1 MPATLTVALW
11 ALNVGHPLASLDDF
25 IRLVERR
32 MVEAAG
38 RGADLLALPEYVCE
52 PWLWFASRPLA
63 RRAELDWL
71 AARAAEV
78 LPRLAGLPGRHGV
91 ALLAG
96 AMPVR
101 AGEDGSG
108 RLVHRNRAHLFLPD
122 GRIVTQDKL
131 CLLPVERNPAG
142 YLIEPGE
149 VFRIATWRGLRI
161 GVAVCLDVELPA
173 LAARLAGEALDLLL
187 VPSMTEQLSGFH
199 RVFACARA
207 RATELMCAVC
217 AVGCIGTAGHPNAR
231 PNVGGA
237 AVYVPAEAAL
247 GSTGIAAELPPAAQ
261 TAGSGPLLVARD
273 LPLGQIRAIRQ
284 AGGEAW
290 PGRWCAAH
298 LAIEE
303 V

>member
-1 MPATLTVALW
+1 MSETLTVALW
-11 ALNVGHPLASLDDF
+11 ALNVGHPLAGLDDF
-25 IRLVERR
+25 VRLVEGR
-32 MVEAAG
+32 MAEAAG
-38 RGADLLALPEYVCE
+38 QGADLLALPEYVCE
-52 PWLWFASRPLA
+52 PWLWFAPRPLT
-63 RRAELDWL
+63 RPAELDWL
-71 AARAAEV
+71 AERAAEV
-78 LPRLAGLPGRHGV
+78 LPRLAAMPERHGV

-101 AGEDGSG
+101 VRASAPG
-108 RLVHRNRAHLFLPD
+108 RPAHRNRAHLFLPD
-122 GRIVTQDKL
+122 GRALTQDKL

-142 YLIEPGE
+142 YLLEPGA
-149 VFRIATWRGLRI
+149 VFRIATWRGLRVGI
-161 GVAVCLDVELPA
+161 AVCLDVELPA

-207 RATELMCAVC
+207 RAVELMGAVC

-237 AVYVPAEAAL
+237 AVYVPAEAVL
-247 GSTGIAAELPPAAQ
+247 GSTGVAAELPPAAQ
-261 TAGSGPLLVARD
+261 TTGSGPLLLARD
-273 LPLGQIRAIRQ
+273 LPLGTIRAIRQ

-290 PGRWCAAH
+290 PGSWCAAP
-298 LAIEE
+298 LAIEQ

>member
-1 MPATLTVALW
+1 MPATLTLALW
-11 ALNVGHPLASLDDF
+11 ALNVGHPQAGLDDF
-25 IRLVERR
+25 VRLVERR
-32 MVEAAG
+32 IAEAAG
-38 RGADLLALPEYVCE
+38 QGADLLALPEYVLE
-52 PWLWFASRPLA
+52 PCLWFAPRPLA
-63 RRAELDWL
+63 RPAELDWL
-71 AARAAEV
+71 AERAAEV
-78 LPRLAGLPGRHGV
+78 LPRLAELPGRYGV

-101 AGEDGSG
+101 VPG
-108 RLVHRNRAHLFLPD
+108 RPVHRNRAHLFLPD
-122 GRIVTQDKL
+122 GRSLTQDKL

-142 YLIEPGE
+142 YRLEPGE
-149 VFRIATWRGLRI
+149 VFRITTWRGLRI

-187 VPSMTEQLSGFH
+187 VPSMTEQLAGCH

-207 RATELMCAVC
+207 RAVELMCAVA

-237 AVYVPAEAAL
+237 AAYLPCETSL
-247 GSTGIAAELPPAAQ
+247 GSTGVAAEIPPADAVD
-261 TAGSGPLLVARD
+261 GPGPLLIARD
-273 LPLGQIRAIRQ
+273 LPVGRIRALRA
-284 AGGEAW
+284 AGAEAW
-290 PGRWCAAH
+290 PGAWSAGR